1 MGLRFLS
8 KIYIYKGK
16 SGWTLCASLP
26 VYNFVVYSF
35 PQWICSSLFFS
46 GFNFFWTSSKFL
58 SWFYY
63 FYQFYF
69 FSVMTWCLYFLTK
82 HPEVQEKVYQEI
94 EEVLEDEDIKP
105 MVSSELKSVTQVLFW
120 SPSFHSQYG
129 RTPPCGHFYLPQWS
143 DHTFNSNNND
153 NNNIRVALTTEVPN
167 LRAVLKTVQYKRLVE
182 M

>member
-1 MGLRFLS
+1 MC
-8 KIYIYKGK
+8 KPPCIK
-16 SGWTLCASLP
+16 LCA
-26 VYNFVVYSF
+26 YSF
-35 PQWICSSLFFS
+35 PQWICCSAIFFS
-46 GFNFFWTSSKFL
+46 GLNFFWTSSIFL
-58 SWFYY
+58 NWFYY

-120 SPSFHSQYG
+120 SPSFHSQFG

-167 LRAVLKTVQYKRLVE
+167 LRAALKTVQYKRLVE